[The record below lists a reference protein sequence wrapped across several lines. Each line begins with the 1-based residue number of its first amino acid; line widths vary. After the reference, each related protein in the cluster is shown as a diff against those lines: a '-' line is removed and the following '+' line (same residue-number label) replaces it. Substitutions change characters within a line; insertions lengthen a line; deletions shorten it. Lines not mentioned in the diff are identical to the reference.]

1 MAHEKAYN
9 HMRAPRDR
17 LATLMRMD
25 AARRASDASAK
36 RIDQAEVDLEK
47 RRAQLEA
54 TTRMLKQR
62 ARVFLDRWT
71 PAVREALLASR
82 VLHGDALVEQSRCFD
97 VFASDASERE
107 GSVEHAKER
116 ARAFLDD
123 DRSSSPPLTPDGS
136 VATAMCVRD
145 EQRETSAPEVTTA
158 AA

>member
-17 LATLMRMD
+17 LVTLMRMD
-25 AARRASDASAK
+25 AERRESDRSAK

-62 ARVFLDRWT
+62 AKVFLDRWT
-71 PAVREALLASR
+71 PAVREALLALH
-82 VLHGDALVEQSRCFD
+82 VLQADALADWSRFFD
-97 VFASDASERE
+97 DLDAAACE
-107 GSVEHAKER
+107 GSVDHARER

-123 DRSSSPPLTPDGS
+123 EEPSSPPPTPDGS
-136 VATAMCVRD
+136 VAAAVGARG
-145 EQRETSAPEVTTA
+145 EEGETSAPEATTA

>member
-1 MAHEKAYN
+1 M
-9 HMRAPRDR
+9 
-17 LATLMRMD
+17 
-25 AARRASDASAK
+25 
-36 RIDQAEVDLEK
+36 DLEK

-82 VLHGDALVEQSRCFD
+82 VLHGDALVEQSRCFG
-97 VFASDASERE
+97 VLASGRVLVERE

-136 VATAMCVRD
+136 VATAMCARD